1 MSFGPNFPCSAA
13 MQKQLNPNPEAASA
27 FLHCLDPRGIFTFQT
42 FDDEKH
48 RKSAALARVF
58 HGTLDQHLG
67 ALTRL
72 QQQGAGV
79 FFMVNEGD
87 GVVHAGSKTCRTAQ
101 NVIAVRALF
110 VDLDGAPLGPVL
122 AAHHPDI
129 LVESSPKRWHGYW
142 LTSDCPLAEF
152 TRRQKQ
158 IAQKFAGDPKVH
170 DLPRVMRL
178 PGFWHQKAEPFM
190 THMTCPE

>member
-1 MSFGPNFPCSAA
+1 
-13 MQKQLNPNPEAASA
+13 MQQKLKPNPEAARA
-27 FLHCLDPRGIFTFQT
+27 FLDCLDPRGIFTFQT
-42 FDDEKH
+42 IDDDKQ
-48 RKSAALARVF
+48 RKSHALNRVL

-79 FFMVNEGD
+79 FIMVNEGD

-110 VDLDGAPLGPVL
+110 VDLDGAPLEPVL

-142 LTSDCPLAEF
+142 VTSDCPLAEF
-152 TRRQKQ
+152 TLRQKQ
-158 IAQKFAGDPKVH
+158 IAQKFAGDASIH

-178 PGFWHQKAEPFM
+178 PGFWHQKAKPFM
-190 THMTCPE
+190 TRMTRPK